1 MPHQFDATT
10 SPNTNP
16 SAYVQEASMLAEG
29 SGGNAQGVPRRVH
42 SAPQPRP
49 PREPV
54 QIDVDAVR
62 ECKSCIDLVCG
73 R

>member
-1 MPHQFDATT
+1 
-10 SPNTNP
+10 
-16 SAYVQEASMLAEG
+16 MLAEG

-62 ECKSCIDLVCG
+62 DVVQELYGPGLRQVG
-73 R
+73 RSES